1 MIDMIYFGNSH
12 LMFWLQKRNWRMAV
26 HKAWRRKYGNGA
38 TIVAHGAH
46 ARYYPSPRFLDVR
59 DLMPVMEMADRSLQ
73 QMRFDTETFCQ
84 TFTSCVGISGRQ
96 CNAMQVF
103 FCVTVQPNL
112 VFAKAF

>member
-73 QMRFDTETFCQ
+73 QMRFETET
-84 TFTSCVGISGRQ
+84 VIK
-96 CNAMQVF
+96 
-103 FCVTVQPNL
+103 PLLL
-112 VFAKAF
+112 V

>member
-38 TIVAHGAH
+38 AIVAHGAH

-73 QMRFDTETFCQ
+73 QMRFETETFCQ

-96 CNAMQVF
+96 CNTMQVF